1 MTVNIHNWF
10 YLLPKIC
17 KRLFNVPSRTVISS
31 NSTETENIS
40 AYLDYHLKPLV
51 FSIPHI
57 LIDTRGFLCGINQI
71 NNISE
76 DTILV
81 SFDVVGIYLNIP
93 HDEGI
98 ETMTEYLNLVTI
110 TLKNNC
116 FESCDLKHHN
126 WNQI

>member
-1 MTVNIHNWF
+1 M
-10 YLLPKIC
+10 
-17 KRLFNVPSRTVISS
+17 
-31 NSTETENIS
+31 
-40 AYLDYHLKPLV
+40 V